1 MKILNPYRFYRGS
14 GSGQKN
20 DKVPSLTPPSP
31 QNLKKSISIAEI
43 VDLLC
48 EGPIY
53 GLVDQFGKKVYGLDM
68 LKGVY
73 LNKVPVMNYDGK
85 YNFRNV
91 VMEINLG
98 TENQKPLANFSNVHI
113 YRPANFKLLGP
124 INVASD
130 QSALP
135 VGGSNDVRDG
145 KSFTSWALGYPTDV
159 RDPFAFVHH
168 IKNKDVRK
176 IRISLIIEA
185 LSDTVDKGKGGG
197 DSGDMGMSRP
207 TTVVIAVTHGIEGTR
222 KVTTKEYP
230 ISGTV
235 TSPYA
240 YMLGEP
246 VSQSTRIGSG
256 AVSSNGGATLTTTA
270 TPSSGGASDKLPGL
284 TSDQVQGAQ
293 SSDPAD
299 PSI

>member
-14 GSGQKN
+14 SSGKQN
-20 DKVPSLTPPSP
+20 NKVPSLTPPRP
-31 QNLKKSISIAEI
+31 QDLKKSISIAEI

-98 TENQKPLANFSNVHI
+98 TENQKPLANFSNVFI
-113 YRPANFKLLGP
+113 YKPASFRLLGP
-124 INVASD
+124 VNVPSD
-130 QSALP
+130 QS

-145 KSFTSWALGYPTDV
+145 KSFTNWALGYPTDV
-159 RDPFAFVHH
+159 RDPFTFVHH

-185 LSDTVDKGKGGG
+185 LSDTVDKGSAPGE
-197 DSGDMGMSRP
+197 SGDLGMQKP

-230 ISGTV
+230 ITGTV

-256 AVSSNGGATLTTTA
+256 AVASSGGATTTTSA
-270 TPSSGGASDKLPGL
+270 TPSSGGASPRLPGL
-284 TSDQVQGAQ
+284 TAGQIEAAQ
-293 SSDPAD
+293 TSVPIQQ
-299 PSI
+299 P

>member
-14 GSGQKN
+14 SSGPKN

-31 QNLKKSISIAEI
+31 QDLKKSISVAEI

-53 GLVDQFGKKVYGLDM
+53 GLVDQFGKKIYGLDM

-73 LNKVPVMNYDGK
+73 LNKVPVMNDDGK

-98 TENQKPLANFSNVHI
+98 AENQKPLANFSNVYI
-113 YRPANFKLLGP
+113 YKPASFKLLGP
-124 INVASD
+124 VNVPSD
-130 QSALP
+130 QER
-135 VGGSNDVRDG
+135 GGSNDTRDG

-159 RDPFAFVHH
+159 RDPFTFVHH

-176 IRISLIIEA
+176 IRISLIVEA
-185 LSDTVDKGKGGG
+185 LSDTVDKG
-197 DSGDMGMSRP
+197 SGPAESGQMGMSKP
-207 TTVVIAVTHGIEGTR
+207 TTVTIAVTHGIEGT
-222 KVTTKEYP
+222 KKATTKEYP
-230 ISGTV
+230 ITGTV

-246 VSQSTRIGSG
+246 VSQSTRLGSG
-256 AVSSNGGATLTTTA
+256 AVSSSGGITLTKGSSPLPAGRGVGVPMTA
-270 TPSSGGASDKLPGL
+270 IAS
-284 TSDQVQGAQ
+284 VQ
-293 SSDPAD
+293 PAA
-299 PSI
+299 IQI

>member
-14 GSGQKN
+14 SSGKSN
-20 DKVPSLTPPSP
+20 TKVPTLTPPKA
-31 QNLKKSISIAEI
+31 QDLKKSISIIEI

-53 GLVDQFGKKVYGLDM
+53 GLVNQFGKKIYGLDM

-73 LNKVPVMNYDGK
+73 LNKVPIMNDDGK

-98 TENQKPLANFSNVHI
+98 TENQKPLANFSNVNI

-124 INVASD
+124 VNVPTD
-130 QSALP
+130 QDQ
-135 VGGSNDVRDG
+135 GGSNDTRSG
-145 KSFTSWALGYPTDV
+145 GRNFTSWALGYPTDV

-176 IRISLIIEA
+176 IRISLVVEA
-185 LSDTVDKGKGGG
+185 LTDTIDKG
-197 DSGDMGMSRP
+197 DSPGEAAEMGMSKP
-207 TTVVIAVTHGIEGTR
+207 ATVVIAVTHGIEGTR
-222 KVTTKEYP
+222 KVTTKEYA
-230 ISGTV
+230 ITGTV

-246 VSQSTRIGSG
+246 VSQSNRIGSG
-256 AVSSNGGATLTTTA
+256 AVSSNGGATLTTYS
-270 TPSSGGASDKLPGL
+270 TPTSSAGGRSVGVPASTIVSNQPAK
-284 TSDQVQGAQ
+284 TSLLK
-293 SSDPAD
+293 
-299 PSI
+299 

>member
-14 GSGQKN
+14 SSGKQN
-20 DKVPSLTPPSP
+20 DKVPSLTPPRP
-31 QNLKKSISIAEI
+31 QDLKKSISIAEI

-98 TENQKPLANFSNVHI
+98 TENQKPLANFSNVFI
-113 YRPANFKLLGP
+113 YKPASFRLLGP
-124 INVASD
+124 VNVPSD
-130 QSALP
+130 QS

-145 KSFTSWALGYPTDV
+145 KSFTNWALGYPTDV
-159 RDPFAFVHH
+159 RDPFTFVHH

-185 LSDTVDKGKGGG
+185 LSDTVDKGSAPGE
-197 DSGDMGMSRP
+197 SGDLGMQKP
-207 TTVVIAVTHGIEGTR
+207 PAV
-222 KVTTKEYP
+222 P
-230 ISGTV
+230 SASASAGTV

-256 AVSSNGGATLTTTA
+256 AVASSGGATTTTSA
-270 TPSSGGASDKLPGL
+270 TPSSRGASPRLPGL
-284 TSDQVQGAQ
+284 TAGQIEATQ
-293 SSDPAD
+293 
-299 PSI
+299 PSVPINQP

>member
-14 GSGQKN
+14 SSGKKN
-20 DKVPSLTPPSP
+20 DKVPSLTPPRP

-98 TENQKPLANFSNVHI
+98 TENQKPLANFSNVNI

-124 INVASD
+124 VNVASE
-130 QSALP
+130 QTQ
-135 VGGSNDVRDG
+135 GGSNDTRGG

-176 IRISLIIEA
+176 IRISLIVEA
-185 LSDTVDKGKGGG
+185 LSDTVDKGSGGAE
-197 DSGDMGMSRP
+197 SGDMGMSKEA
-207 TTVVIAVTHGIEGTR
+207 TVVIAVTHGIEGTT

-270 TPSSGGASDKLPGL
+270 IPSSGGASDKLPGL
-284 TSDQVQGAQ
+284 TSGQVQGFQ
-293 SSDPAD
+293 PLELTDQL
-299 PSI
+299 

>member
-14 GSGQKN
+14 GGSKN
-20 DKVPSLTPPSP
+20 DKVPSLTPPRS
-31 QNLKKSISIAEI
+31 QDLKKSISIAEI

-98 TENQKPLANFSNVHI
+98 TENQKPLANFSNVFI
-113 YRPANFKLLGP
+113 YKPASFRLLGP
-124 INVASD
+124 VNVSSD
-130 QSALP
+130 QS

-145 KSFTSWALGYPTDV
+145 KSFTNWALGYPTDV
-159 RDPFAFVHH
+159 RDPFTFIHH

-185 LSDTVDKGKGGG
+185 LSDTVDKGSGPGE
-197 DSGDMGMSRP
+197 SGDLGMQKPAS
-207 TTVVIAVTHGIEGTR
+207 VVIAVTHGIEGTR

-230 ISGTV
+230 ITGTV

-256 AVSSNGGATLTTTA
+256 AVTSSGGATTTTSA
-270 TPSSGGASDKLPGL
+270 TPSSGGASPRLPGL
-284 TSDQVQGAQ
+284 TAGQIEAAQ
-293 SSDPAD
+293 
-299 PSI
+299 PSVPVIEP